1 MRKKILIIAIAAFL
15 VLGFMPISLTPVSPP
30 EAAADTFHYE
40 CKLIISTEYIG
51 IVCWWEFHDH

>member
-1 MRKKILIIAIAAFL
+1 MVFDRKNYYLLYHVEMLEEVFL
-15 VLGFMPISLTPVSPP
+15 TVSPP
-30 EAAADTFHYE
+30 EAEADTFRYE